1 MIKEIW
7 GDGVNVIIKFTSS
20 VNNWVGF
27 AASEWMSISYPY
39 TQQFLKENGYR
50 KLKISSCLEGLNAT
64 TKI

>member
-7 GDGVNVIIKFTSS
+7 GDGTNVIIKFTSI
-20 VNNWVGF
+20 VDGWTGF

-39 TQQFLKENGYR
+39 TSQFLKENGYR

>member
-7 GDGVNVIIKFTSS
+7 GDGINVIIKFSRGDWSS
-20 VNNWVGF
+20 DWW

-39 TQQFLKENGYR
+39 TPQFLKENGYR
-50 KLKISSCLEGLNAT
+50 KLKISSCLEEINEN

>member
-7 GDGVNVIIKFTSS
+7 GDGVNVIIKFTRD
-20 VNNWVGF
+20 VGGDWF

-39 TQQFLKENGYR
+39 TQQFLKDNGYR

-64 TKI
+64 AKV

>member
-7 GDGVNVIIKFTSS
+7 GDGINVIIKFTRD
-20 VNNWVGF
+20 VGGDWF

-39 TQQFLKENGYR
+39 TIQFLRENGYR
-50 KLKISSCLEGLNAT
+50 KLKISSCLEKNNEN

>member
-7 GDGVNVIIKFTSS
+7 GDGTNVIIKFTRENSNS
-20 VNNWVGF
+20 NLF

-50 KLKISSCLEGLNAT
+50 KLNIRSVFK
-64 TKI
+64 